1 MECNIDEML
10 NYRKT
15 LKQVGVKV
23 SVNDLV
29 IVAAALALRDVP
41 EANSFWDGSSIVA
54 NETVDISVAVATPG
68 GLITPIVKDADC
80 IGLSVSV
87 FFATN
92 KKYLFLKKKKRQF
105 FCRCQGS
112 HSANYMF

>member
-92 KKYLFLKKKKRQF
+92 KKIFIFEKKKKY